1 MTSGKHIAQPCGTAS
16 GLLSAQ
22 AISCLR
28 FPSISARQNP
38 GGVNKISLKL
48 KKKEEVTQPFHKKSP
63 VKSSPQSLSKG
74 PQVIHL
80 NLKQKYYSKYFKLL
94 DSKTYSLF
102 YCLSKIEGEVYLKVK
117 GSSALKG
124 LNRPFEFFLT
134 NSTSSRNGEG
144 VLNKDPI
151 IFRIHPNDLKVTH
164 KFETQFL

>member
-1 MTSGKHIAQPCGTAS
+1 MTSGKLIAQPCEAAS
-16 GLLSAQ
+16 GLLSAH

-28 FPSISARQNP
+28 FPNISARQNP

-48 KKKEEVTQPFHKKSP
+48 KKKEVTQPFHKKSP

-80 NLKQKYYSKYFKLL
+80 NLKQKFYSKYFKLL

-102 YCLSKIEGEVYLKVK
+102 YSLSKIEGKVYLKVK

-124 LNRPFEFFLT
+124 LNRPFRFSLT
-134 NSTSSRNGEG
+134 NSASSRNGEG

-151 IFRIHPNDLKVTH
+151 IFRIHPNDLKVPH
-164 KFETQFL
+164 NFETQFL